1 MNINNTQGSPEGV
14 YTPEPRVY
22 ELGYL
27 IMPTVDEG
35 NLSDERD
42 ALVAL
47 ITKFKG
53 IVISEEVP
61 QLVDLAY
68 DMTKMIDNKKHTYSQ
83 AYFGWI
89 KFDVT
94 PDVVEALTD
103 ESELGGNII
112 RSIMVKTVR
121 DNTLVSEQPFK
132 LARVNRSDEEGEDED
147 FGGAELADEPETEET
162 AKPAASTEGEVPPAA
177 SISDDLSKIE
187 GVGPVIAEL
196 LNKKGIHTY
205 GDLSASK
212 VGDVRDWLEAAGLT
226 GHEPKTW
233 SKQATL
239 AKHAKWDE
247 LKTLQDLLQGGKEE

>member
-27 IMPTVDEG
+27 LMPSVNEG
-35 NLSDERD
+35 NLSNERD

-53 IVISEEVP
+53 IVISEGQP
-61 QLVDLAY
+61 QLIDLAY
-68 DMTKMIDNKKHTYSQ
+68 DMTKVIDNKKHTYSQ

-103 ESELGGNII
+103 EVEIRENLL
-112 RSIMVKTVR
+112 RSIMAKTER
-121 DNTLVSEQPFK
+121 ENLLTTDQPYRV
-132 LARVNRSDEEGEDED
+132 ARIN
-147 FGGAELADEPETEET
+147 ELDETEEDIDVSSEEVTEKT
-162 AKPAASTEGEVPPAA
+162 ATDEEKETSSDA
-177 SISDDLSKIE
+177 SDDLTKIE
-187 GVGPVIAEL
+187 GIGPKIAEIFAA
-196 LNKKGIHTY
+196 NGVKTFE
-205 GDLSASK
+205 DLSGSK
-212 VGDVRDWLEAAGLT
+212 VGDLRTLLADNELT

-239 AKHAKWDE
+239 AKHGKWDE
-247 LKTLQDLLQGGKEE
+247 LKELQDELNGGK

>member
-27 IMPTVDEG
+27 LMPSVSEG
-35 NLSDERD
+35 DLSNERD

-53 IVISEEVP
+53 IVISEGQP
-61 QLVDLAY
+61 QLIDLAY
-68 DMTKMIDNKKHTYSQ
+68 DMTKVINNKKHTYSQ

-103 ESELGGNII
+103 EVEALENLV
-112 RSIMVKTVR
+112 RSIMIKTER
-121 DNTLVSEQPFK
+121 ENLLTTDQPFRV
-132 LARVNRSDEEGEDED
+132 ARTNESDEQEEDIDVSSEEEGTETVEEKED
-147 FGGAELADEPETEET
+147 AATE
-162 AKPAASTEGEVPPAA
+162 
-177 SISDDLSKIE
+177 SDDLTKIE
-187 GVGPVIAEL
+187 GIGPKIAEL
-196 LNKKGIHTY
+196 FASNGIKTFE
-205 GDLSASK
+205 DLSGSK
-212 VGDVRDWLEAAGLT
+212 VGDLRTILADNGLS

-239 AKHAKWDE
+239 AKHGKWDE
-247 LKTLQDLLQGGKEE
+247 LKVLQDELDGGK

>member
-27 IMPTVDEG
+27 LMPSVSEG
-35 NLSDERD
+35 DLSNERD

-53 IVISEEVP
+53 IVISEGQP
-61 QLVDLAY
+61 QLIDLAY
-68 DMTKMIDNKKHTYSQ
+68 DMTKVINNKKHTYSQ

-103 ESELGGNII
+103 EVEALENLV
-112 RSIMVKTVR
+112 RSIMIKTER
-121 DNTLVSEQPFK
+121 ENLLTTDQPFRV
-132 LARVNRSDEEGEDED
+132 ARTNESDEQEEDIDVSSEEGTETVEEKED
-147 FGGAELADEPETEET
+147 AATE
-162 AKPAASTEGEVPPAA
+162 
-177 SISDDLSKIE
+177 SDDLTKIE
-187 GVGPVIAEL
+187 GIGPKIAEL
-196 LNKKGIHTY
+196 FASNGIKTFE
-205 GDLSASK
+205 DLSGSK
-212 VGDVRDWLEAAGLT
+212 VGDLRTILADNGLS

-239 AKHAKWDE
+239 AKHGKWDE
-247 LKTLQDLLQGGKEE
+247 LKVLQDELDGGK

>member
-35 NLSDERD
+35 NLSNERD

-53 IVISEEVP
+53 IVISEGQP
-61 QLVDLAY
+61 QLIDLAY

-89 KFDVT
+89 KFDIT
-94 PDVVEALTD
+94 PDVIETLTD
-103 ESELGGNII
+103 EAELGENLI
-112 RSIMVKTVR
+112 RSIMIKTVR
-121 DNTLVSEQPFK
+121 DNTIVSDQPFK
-132 LARVNRSDEEGEDED
+132 IARANRSDEEDEGED
-147 FGGAELADEPETEET
+147 FGGAELAEEPETEET
-162 AKPAASTEGEVPPAA
+162 AKSVEKTEEGEAPVA
-177 SISDDLSKIE
+177 SISDDLTKIE

-205 GDLSASK
+205 SDLSSSK
-212 VGDVRDWLEAAGLT
+212 VGDLRDWLETEKLS

-239 AKHAKWDE
+239 AKHEKWDE
-247 LKTLQDLLQGGKEE
+247 LKELQDLLQGGK

>member
-35 NLSDERD
+35 NLSNERD

-61 QLVDLAY
+61 QLIDLAY

-94 PDVVEALTD
+94 PDVVETLTD
-103 ESELGGNII
+103 EVELGENLI
-112 RSIMVKTVR
+112 RSIMIKTVR
-121 DNTLVSEQPFK
+121 DNTIVSEQPFK
-132 LARVNRSDEEGEDED
+132 LARVNRSDDDGEDED
-147 FGGAELADEPETEET
+147 FGGAELADEPEKEATVAKTEGTNET
-162 AKPAASTEGEVPPAA
+162 ADAPVAS
-177 SISDDLSKIE
+177 SISDDLTKIE

-196 LNKKGIHTY
+196 LTKKGIHTY
-205 GDLSASK
+205 VDLSKSK
-212 VGDVRDWLEAAGLT
+212 VGDLRDYLETAKLAG
-226 GHEPKTW
+226 HDPKSW

-239 AKHAKWDE
+239 AKNGKWDE
-247 LKTLQDLLQGGKEE
+247 LKELQDLLLGGK

>member
-27 IMPTVDEG
+27 LMPSVSEG
-35 NLSDERD
+35 DLSNERD

-53 IVISEEVP
+53 IVISEGQP
-61 QLVDLAY
+61 QLIDLAY
-68 DMTKMIDNKKHTYSQ
+68 DMTKVINNKKHTYSQ
-83 AYFGWI
+83 AHFGWI

-103 ESELGGNII
+103 EVEALENLV
-112 RSIMVKTVR
+112 RSIMIKTER
-121 DNTLVSEQPFK
+121 ENLLTTDQPFRV
-132 LARVNRSDEEGEDED
+132 ARTNESDEQEEDIDVSSEEGTETVEEKEDTT
-147 FGGAELADEPETEET
+147 TE
-162 AKPAASTEGEVPPAA
+162 
-177 SISDDLSKIE
+177 SDDLTKIE
-187 GVGPVIAEL
+187 GIGPKIAEVFAD
-196 LNKKGIHTY
+196 NGIKTFE
-205 GDLSASK
+205 DLSGSK
-212 VGDVRDWLEAAGLT
+212 VGDLRTILADNGLS

-239 AKHAKWDE
+239 AKHGKWDE
-247 LKTLQDLLQGGKEE
+247 LKVLQDELDGGK